1 MEPRWKESLDRRMEP
16 VTLTEEARERI
27 LLQANQTKGAS
38 KMKSRRR
45 VILVAAVLAALC
57 AGAATAA
64 GIMDMIRQS
73 ITSAEQEVGST
84 TLALSQSDA
93 GYTIKLN
100 SLMGDEQNVY
110 LLGEMVRED
119 GQPLKT
125 DSLSAPEYPAFRG
138 VAADLN
144 LETCEFPGQDTAES
158 WGWSTMALSDDQPED
173 NRVEFVIQLQSG
185 TMPMDGEANLVIDEL
200 MFAADGIEQ
209 RVPGHWA
216 FTVPLKREA
225 FGETLQVDLQI
236 PLSGGTLTLKSIY
249 CGAMD
254 MRTTW
259 DDPNDLISSDLLGNI
274 KLVTING
281 YRIPYRS
288 YFGDTIE
295 FAPFNLG
302 LGHLAPTDLAAIEVN
317 GQSYPLTTGK

>member
-27 LLQANQTKGAS
+27 LLQGNQAKGAS

-73 ITSAEQEVGST
+73 ITSAEQEVGTT

-93 GYTIKLN
+93 GYTVKLN

-173 NRVEFVIQLQSG
+173 NIVEFVIQMQSD

-200 MFAADGIEQ
+200 MFAADGTEQ

-225 FGETLQVDLQI
+225 FGETLQADLQI
-236 PLSGGTLTLKSIY
+236 SLPDGTVTLKSIY

-259 DDPNDLISSDLLGNI
+259 DDPNDLISDYLDSI
-274 KLVTING
+274 KLVTANG
-281 YRIPYRS
+281 DRIPCRS
-288 YFGDTIE
+288 WYDSTVE